1 MSSSLSHAAP
11 PVCAEGARGEPVS
24 DGWLRFKL
32 PDATYQL
39 AGADLAATAVVDQAG
54 GQHSGRAVQESQQVV
69 TSAERLNAAIEEQAH
84 RGPTVPSTMESAW
97 DDFYLHSTLK
107 PSVPSVP
114 ASAPIVRAPVMAP
127 QAAVTAPVAPALV
140 PVWRA
145 ELNIYRRR

>member
-1 MSSSLSHAAP
+1 M
-11 PVCAEGARGEPVS
+11 
-24 DGWLRFKL
+24 
-32 PDATYQL
+32 
-39 AGADLAATAVVDQAG
+39 
-54 GQHSGRAVQESQQVV
+54 
-69 TSAERLNAAIEEQAH
+69 TSAERLNAAIEEPAH

-114 ASAPIVRAPVMAP
+114 ASEPPQIVRAPVMAP